1 MCLGIP
7 GMIEK
12 IEDSWATVNFSEVSR
27 KVSLDLVDGEARV
40 GDYVLVHAGFA
51 LEVIDEE
58 EARKTLELL
67 REMGL

>member
-12 IEDSWATVNFSEVSR
+12 IEDRWATVNFSDVSR
-27 KVSLDLVDGEARV
+27 RVSLDLVDGEAKV

-51 LEVIDEE
+51 LEVVDED
-58 EARKTLELL
+58 EAKATLKLL
-67 REMGL
+67 REMGI